1 MAKMKE
7 KFNRLVKKA
16 EEAFLFYGKKSL
28 ELKKKA
34 QTLVNRVYYDVIE
47 LERKVW

>member
-28 ELKKKA
+28 ELKKK
-34 QTLVNRVYYDVIE
+34 L
-47 LERKVW
+47 KP